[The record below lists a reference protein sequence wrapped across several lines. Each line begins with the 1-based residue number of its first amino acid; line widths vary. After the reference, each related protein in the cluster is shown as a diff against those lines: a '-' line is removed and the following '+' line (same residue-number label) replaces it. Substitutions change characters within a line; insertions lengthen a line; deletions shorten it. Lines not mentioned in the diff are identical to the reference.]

1 MRESCENIVTG
12 WMHHEL
18 PQHWFRLA
26 KWLYDSA
33 WKFYCMWIRDCNQ
46 TVEQLLYKTWGSL
59 LDVIRYVNGFFFQFQ
74 GSACKHD
81 RFYCVIYFEW
91 STHSYWN
98 THCFCEFEIDVSD
111 LCFAY
116 ILLECFQTVINSF
129 DLNVIYDTW
138 FTIKTLVSK
147 FRWLCIEIRKYKV
160 YICMYHSGLLL
171 CILVLTIF
179 NEGAYLTVKSIFHYA
194 LNLF

>member
-1 MRESCENIVTG
+1 M
-12 WMHHEL
+12 
-18 PQHWFRLA
+18 
-26 KWLYDSA
+26 
-33 WKFYCMWIRDCNQ
+33 
-46 TVEQLLYKTWGSL
+46 
-59 LDVIRYVNGFFFQFQ
+59 FFFQFQ

-147 FRWLCIEIRKYKV
+147 FRWLCIEIRNIRYMFV
-160 YICMYHSGLLL
+160 
-171 CILVLTIF
+171 CIIQDYYYVF
-179 NEGAYLTVKSIFHYA
+179 WFWRYLTRGLIWQLSQSSITPSIYFSSIVKSCSNPFLEPISTKQ
-194 LNLF
+194 